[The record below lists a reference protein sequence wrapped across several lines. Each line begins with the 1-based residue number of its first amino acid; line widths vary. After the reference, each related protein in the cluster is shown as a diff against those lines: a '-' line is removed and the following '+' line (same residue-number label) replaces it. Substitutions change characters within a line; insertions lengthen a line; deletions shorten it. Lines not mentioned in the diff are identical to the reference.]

1 MSSSKLSRVVGFAF
15 GAAGVFGFALLPS
28 AAFADNPKAGFE
40 SMDANGDGKVSPDEH
55 AASASRMFEKMDTN
69 ADGKV
74 TAAEMTAAH
83 QNMTGKKAERGEKG
97 ELTAAEKI
105 KVIDTNGDGVLTADE
120 HATGAKAMF
129 DKMDTDQDSTL
140 TKAELKAGHQKY
152 MHKTSSSGAT
162 RPAD

>member
-1 MSSSKLSRVVGFAF
+1 MGSIKLSRIAGFAF
-15 GAAGVFGFALLPS
+15 SAAGVVGFALLPS
-28 AAFADNPKAGFE
+28 AAFANSPDTRFE
-40 SMDANGDGKVSPDEH
+40 SMDANGDGTISPDEH
-55 AASASRMFEKMDTN
+55 AAAASAMFEKMDTN

-83 QNMTGKKAERGEKG
+83 QNMTGKKAGKG

-105 KVIDTNGDGVLTADE
+105 KIVDTNGDGVLTADE
-120 HATGAKAMF
+120 HAAAAKTMF
-129 DKMDTDQDSTL
+129 DKMDTDHDGHL

-152 MHKTSSSGAT
+152 LNKAASGSNAS